1 MVTRTLEAKFQ
12 PETAA
17 EAEGLTTSG
26 AAPKSH
32 RDSRL
37 WSRRV
42 VTPLVALNWTLA
54 ALLFIDLVG
63 ELIVYG
69 TAYTLIAAIPAG
81 IVFGMA
87 AHMQSKLPQPSEKW
101 LRIAGWTSAV
111 LAATCLLS
119 FYGSLMAPVDVACAF
134 TSSIFG
140 VAFAAS
146 AYYQLRLI
154 RR

>member
-1 MVTRTLEAKFQ
+1 M
-12 PETAA
+12 
-17 EAEGLTTSG
+17 
-26 AAPKSH
+26 
-32 RDSRL
+32 
-37 WSRRV
+37 
-42 VTPLVALNWTLA
+42 NWTLS

-81 IVFGMA
+81 AIFGAA
-87 AHMQSKLPQPSEKW
+87 AHMQSKALQPSEKW

-111 LAATCLLS
+111 LAATCVLS

-140 VAFAAS
+140 AAFAGS
-146 AYYQLRLI
+146 AYCQLKLL